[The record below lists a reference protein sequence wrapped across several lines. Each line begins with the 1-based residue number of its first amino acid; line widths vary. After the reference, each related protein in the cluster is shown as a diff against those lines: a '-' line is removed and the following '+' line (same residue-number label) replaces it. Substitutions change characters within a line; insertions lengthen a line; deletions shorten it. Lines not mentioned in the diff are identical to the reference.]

1 MTDHRSTSPYWQ
13 PLTSLKQF
21 DQILER
27 SKSKPALVLKY
38 QPNTG
43 ESEAIKNTL
52 DQQWNIRPEELDT
65 FLVDVK
71 AHAQVSHEV
80 TEVAGVDHEFPQ
92 VLLFADGVTM
102 YDESHEL
109 INVKKIKIALKI
121 INRTFKWM
129 ETRV

>member
-1 MTDHRSTSPYWQ
+1 M
-13 PLTSLKQF
+13 
-21 DQILER
+21 
-27 SKSKPALVLKY
+27 LKY
-38 QPNTG
+38 KPHSG
-43 ESEAIKNTL
+43 ESELIKKNL
-52 DQQWNIRPEELDT
+52 DQNWTIGQDEIDMY
-65 FLVDVK
+65 LVDVGRDS
-71 AHAQVSHEV
+71 QISNVV
-80 TEVAGVDHEFPQ
+80 TEVAGVDNEHPQ